1 MRADELLSG
10 AVAGVRIGAAMRGG
24 WRFWR
29 WVVMAALAT
38 PALLLFILP
47 VIPGRTRAPVAAD
60 KANLQHLYL
69 WLTIQKMRQG
79 MPTEG
84 GHRLLTNLWTRGLID
99 TSPENL
105 RVFFNPGRRGRDP
118 HYREL
123 RARLLRGERIWTD
136 SAATTSRDTHYAALA
151 TPFLA
156 HLFDE
161 DQVIAADDC
170 EDGWPFKDNASH
182 MIHLLYGDGRVR
194 EMQLSELPVFG
205 PSSPIPELQRL
216 ER

>member
-1 MRADELLSG
+1 MGWWRRERGWALARFAAIVVVPCVAIAVLLPG
-10 AVAGVRIGAAMRGG
+10 PPGRGRGG
-24 WRFWR
+24 PMIR
-29 WVVMAALAT
+29 
-38 PALLLFILP
+38 
-47 VIPGRTRAPVAAD
+47 D
-60 KANLQHLYL
+60 HANLMRLYL
-69 WLTIQKMRQG
+69 WLEILRDRRG

-84 GHRLLTNLWTRGLID
+84 GHRLLLQPWTSGMLD
-99 TSPENL
+99 PTPENL
-105 RVFFNPGRRGRDP
+105 RCFFNPGRRGRDP

-136 SAATTSRDTHYAALA
+136 LAQTTSRDTHYAALA

-156 HLFDE
+156 HLFDK

-170 EDGWPFKDNASH
+170 EDGWPFPGCVTHAIN
-182 MIHLLYGDGRVR
+182 LLYGDGHVR
-194 EMQLSELPVFG
+194 EMAFAELPVFG